1 MIKVIGIDPDMRKPG
16 VVRFDD
22 DGFDIDFFKSYNTAS
37 LIEDVPTLANQGY
50 AFAIEDVNA
59 IKTIY
64 TKNRKGGQA
73 VQSRIAQNVG
83 MVKAAATIIQDYI
96 EFNGGKVILVPAGIG
111 KQTKNNAKLFAE
123 LTGYTGKTNE
133 DTRDA
138 YWIAKYAY
146 NKLKSENQNG

>member
-1 MIKVIGIDPDMRKPG
+1 MIKVIGIDPDMRKCG
-16 VVRFDD
+16 VCVFSERGFTLKSQDTSVVIDD
-22 DGFDIDFFKSYNTAS
+22 VVGAVDY
-37 LIEDVPTLANQGY
+37 EYVY
-50 AFAIEDVNA
+50 AIEDVNA